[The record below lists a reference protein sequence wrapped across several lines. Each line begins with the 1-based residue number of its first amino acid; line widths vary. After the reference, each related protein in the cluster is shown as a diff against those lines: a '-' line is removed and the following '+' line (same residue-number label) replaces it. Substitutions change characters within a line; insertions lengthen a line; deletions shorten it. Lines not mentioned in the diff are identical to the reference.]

1 MLRVAPAERIR
12 LVEAVSSL
20 QRLRREMGR
29 LSETDEDYRRKKR
42 ALGAVIKELKSTS
55 DDDEQSA
62 SSAHAVTQPSH
73 NGRPG
78 SLSPSRLK
86 TSSRPAHCE

>member
-1 MLRVAPAERIR
+1 MPRVAPAERIR

-29 LSETDEDYRRKKR
+29 LSETDEDCKKKKR
-42 ALGAVIKELKSTS
+42 SLEAVIKDLQSAS
-55 DDDEQSA
+55 DSDAQSA
-62 SSAHAVTQPSH
+62 SSAHALTEPSRH
-73 NGRPG
+73 GRSG
-78 SLSPSRLK
+78 SLSRSRLK